1 MPSQVRWLLPEA
13 DDSRA
18 ETLTSGLGLCPPA
31 ARVLAR
37 RGYGDPEAARRFLEP
52 SLAGLHDPFLLKSMP
67 EAISRLTKAV
77 REGQQILLYGDYDV
91 DGVTSV
97 VILKKVIDRAGGR
110 VSFYIPDRLR
120 EGYGL
125 RAEAVE
131 QAAAAGVKLLISA
144 DTGVRAQE
152 AVARAGRLG
161 VDVIVTDHHL
171 PDAELPPAVAVLNP
185 KRPDCPYPE
194 KNLCGAGV
202 AFKLV
207 QALLQTLGWPESRRQ
222 RMLESLLKLVAIGT
236 VADMVPLTG
245 ENRIL
250 VRHGL
255 EGLRTV
261 RNPGLRALLDVA
273 GFAEG
278 EGPSAH
284 QVAFR
289 IAPRMNAA
297 GRMASASDVID
308 LFLTEDR
315 KRARQLAE
323 QLHALNQERQQAEAA
338 MVQSI
343 LEECERAPVTP
354 EQKALVFSRVNW
366 HRGVA
371 GIVASRLVERFHRP
385 AVVLCEDPETGLA
398 QGSGRSIPA
407 FHLLEALESMAD
419 LLAQFGGH
427 RQAAGV
433 TLSAG
438 RVAEFRERLNA
449 WARARLSDEDLMPVL
464 EIDARLNLDELND
477 RAVGEIFSLA
487 PFGLGN
493 PLPVFAL
500 LGAEVAGRPVVM
512 KDKHLRF
519 RLRQQGRTLLV
530 KAWNFADRIGELQDG
545 TLVDVALY
553 FEQDTYSLRRGY
565 PGWSGVLR
573 EVRSPNPSDRRT
585 TRVEPLAGV

>member
-1 MPSQVRWLLPEA
+1 MPSPVRWLLPEA
-13 DDSRA
+13 DASRV
-18 ETLTSGLGLCPPA
+18 ETLCSALSLCAPA
-31 ARVLAR
+31 ARVLAQ
-37 RGYGDPEAARRFLEP
+37 RGYGDPEAARRFLAP
-52 SLAGLHDPFLLKSMP
+52 SIAGLHDPFLLKSMP
-67 EAISRLTKAV
+67 EAIARLIEAI
-77 REGQQILLYGDYDV
+77 RQGQQILLYGDYDV

-97 VILKKVIDRAGGR
+97 VILKKAIDRVGGR
-110 VSFYIPDRLR
+110 VSFHIPDRFR

-125 RAEAVE
+125 RADAIE
-131 QAAAAGVKLLISA
+131 QAAAMGVKLLISA
-144 DTGVRAQE
+144 DTGVRSQE
-152 AVARAGRLG
+152 AVARAKQLG
-161 VDVIVTDHHL
+161 MDVIVTDHHL
-171 PDAELPPAVAVLNP
+171 PDAELPSAVAVLNP
-185 KRPDCPYPE
+185 KRPDCPYPD

-207 QALLQTLGWPESRRQ
+207 QALLQALGWPDSRRQ

-250 VRHGL
+250 VKQGL

-278 EGPSAH
+278 EEPSAH

-297 GRMASASDVID
+297 GRMARASDVID

-315 KRARQLAE
+315 HRARELAE

-343 LEECERAPVTP
+343 LEQCEREPVTP
-354 EQKALVFSRVNW
+354 EQRALVFSGVNW

-371 GIVASRLVERFHRP
+371 GIVASRIVERFHRP
-385 AVVLCEDPETGLA
+385 AVVLSEDPLTGLA
-398 QGSGRSIPA
+398 HGSGRSIPA

-433 TLSAG
+433 TLSAA

-449 WARARLSDEDLMPVL
+449 YARAKLSDEDLAPVL

-487 PFGLGN
+487 PFGFGN

-500 LGAEVAGRPVVM
+500 LDAEVAGPPVVM

-519 RLRQQGRTLLV
+519 RLRQQGRTLPV
-530 KAWNFADRIGELQDG
+530 KAWNFAHRIDELGDRAR
-545 TLVDVALY
+545 VDVALC
-553 FEQDTYSLRRGY
+553 FEQDTYSLQRGY
-565 PGWSGVLR
+565 PGWSAVVR
-573 EVRSPNPSDRRT
+573 EVRRHADPAARICRH
-585 TRVEPLAGV
+585 